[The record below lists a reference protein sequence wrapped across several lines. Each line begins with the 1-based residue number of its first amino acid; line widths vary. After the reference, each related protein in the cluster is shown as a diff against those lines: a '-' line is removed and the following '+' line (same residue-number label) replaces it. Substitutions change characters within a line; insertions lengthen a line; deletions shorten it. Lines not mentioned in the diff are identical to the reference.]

1 MKYIDVVDERIRVL
15 ASIKDNWYTDDDLPN
30 GIGKSFSK
38 EGLEWFREFW
48 LKYFEDKTDM
58 EPYIYPTVDGEI
70 QIEWN
75 TFNRVADSQLVVNP
89 ETKIGTYYVF
99 SGKSL
104 LDEPEF
110 KLEVRLENIDLTNE
124 DAIYF
129 VTHLCEMC
137 DRLQSLKEKTLMR
150 YRNNQL

>member
-1 MKYIDVVDERIRVL
+1 
-15 ASIKDNWYTDDDLPN
+15 
-30 GIGKSFSK
+30 
-38 EGLEWFREFW
+38 
-48 LKYFEDKTDM
+48 M

-75 TFNRVADSQLVVNP
+75 TFNSIADSQLVINP

-99 SGKSL
+99 SEKSL
-104 LDEPEF
+104 LDDPEF
-110 KLEVRLENIDLTNE
+110 KLEVRLEDIDLTDE

-129 VTHLCEMC
+129 ITHLYEMC
-137 DRLQSLKEKTLMR
+137 ARLQSLKEKTLMR

>member
-1 MKYIDVVDERIRVL
+1 MKYIDVVDERINVL
-15 ASIKDNWYTDDDLPN
+15 ASIKDNWYTDEDFPN

-48 LKYFEDKTDM
+48 LKYFEDKTNM
-58 EPYIYPTVDGEI
+58 EPYIYPTIDGEI

-75 TFNRVADSQLVVNP
+75 TFNSIADSQLVINP
-89 ETKIGTYYVF
+89 KTKKGTYYVF
-99 SGKSL
+99 SERSL

-110 KLEVRLENIDLTNE
+110 KLEVRLENIDLTDE

-129 VTHLCEMC
+129 VTRLCEMC

-150 YRNNQL
+150 YRSNQL